1 MTTSYLTSTPGDPHA
16 VVSDPKVRGSIPRSS
31 MLLTVESSPPPI
43 GSDDAYISLATQ
55 DRDDLQPP
63 RANGQNCRLS
73 LLVGFLLSFSFGYAL
88 CALKTHGIVSD
99 KEHGFMKCAT
109 SQPVLDMVTQ
119 NRHLVEDS

>member
-1 MTTSYLTSTPGDPHA
+1 MTSHLTSTPGDPHA

-31 MLLTVESSPPPI
+31 MLLTVESSPSPF
-43 GSDDAYISLATQ
+43 GFDDAYISFATQ

-73 LLVGFLLSFSFGYAL
+73 LLVGFLLSFSLGYAL

-99 KEHGFMKCAT
+99 KEHGFMDRAT
-109 SQPVLDMVTQ
+109 SPSILATVVTPEPP
-119 NRHLVEDS
+119 LAEDS